1 MYCWNCGTKNVAE
14 AKFCTNCGT
23 SISGGSGQGDTA
35 TQLEDARQ
43 DQVLSPVAPQP
54 VDQIHREL
62 EQETREGQ
70 VEERNPS
77 VREAE
82 DELHLSTQE
91 MQVEQNP
98 AAQVAQHD
106 IKSAAQETLDEQ
118 ASEQAPEQASEQD
131 MQVHS
136 VPELGLPQ
144 GDDPHDPSVS
154 NINNAPSDPQS
165 ADQGTEGIEIQKDE
179 RKLLLEDSS
188 SSPTIRSSKTWL
200 YIAIAALLLLV
211 AGAGGTYMF
220 ISKQNKDKIEQQA
233 ASSSTDAAA
242 TDASASGGEDSASA
256 KATRMNVEGVDIT
269 AYPLVTLRVNVDS
282 TEGLSTEPEDYVVT
296 ENGIEHKVKR
306 ARITNGQSL
315 AISYE
320 TRNVNGNPG
329 QSDERAVKLSLGTLA
344 GEISYPA
351 PQPQMLSVGDI
362 SYNTDQY
369 PKVKLYF
376 SLYDGDQ
383 QMVDS
388 GTLKSSFF
396 KFVENNQ
403 EVKLSE
409 VAKVADIQESLSTNV
424 VIDVSSSMTDI
435 IDQVKQQAIQF
446 VNQSEISNRDRIAL
460 MSFAGA
466 TEISQQEFTNDKSSI
481 VTQIA
486 SLDAYGECTALY
498 RSIEQAVHYTA
509 YNGADGSKYVVV
521 FTDGGE
527 NCSNVDFDNYDAVSP
542 GTVINSAL
550 QLGVPIYA
558 VGVAQDD
565 ELQRIAKET
574 NGEYISI
581 GSDLDKLGQFYES
594 IYAKK
599 KAQYVATYTS
609 AIQQKSPRGVGIS
622 VNAPLYYSK
631 QEVEVT
637 PRLVDDPDVAR
648 VMEMYQVNWSAA
660 MSSGDMSYLE
670 PYVVVGSSSPNNV
683 YGIVQKQVKSLNEA
697 RQTGSYYEFGIPI
710 YQMIDAK
717 KVSDNKYQLKVKKH
731 FTRTSTHNG
740 KTGGTVFK
748 ETAYTYN
755 VVKQQGNWLVD
766 STVES
771 KVPEVCYTDDSFS
784 KTKKCN

>member
-23 SISGGSGQGDTA
+23 SISGGNGQGDTA
-35 TQLEDARQ
+35 SQVVDAQQERVLSEVEPQ
-43 DQVLSPVAPQP
+43 PEDQVRL
-54 VDQIHREL
+54 EL
-62 EQETREGQ
+62 EQEKREGQ
-70 VEERNPS
+70 DAELHPS
-77 VREAE
+77 VQEAQ
-82 DELHLSTQE
+82 DAELK
-91 MQVEQNP
+91 P
-98 AAQVAQHD
+98 AAQEVQ
-106 IKSAAQETLDEQ
+106 KEQKPAAEEMMN
-118 ASEQAPEQASEQD
+118 EQASEQD
-131 MQVHS
+131 TQEHS
-136 VPELGLPQ
+136 VPELGLPELGLPQ
-144 GDDPHDPSVS
+144 GDDPQATSVS
-154 NINNAPSDPQS
+154 NSNSAASDPQPEI
-165 ADQGTEGIEIQKDE
+165 QGTEGTGIHEDE
-179 RKLLLEDSS
+179 RALLLGDSS
-188 SSPTIRSSKTWL
+188 SPAGPAPRSYKKWI
-200 YIAIAALLLLV
+200 YIAIAAVVLLV
-211 AGAGGTYMF
+211 AGAGGTYAF
-220 ISKQNKDKIEQQA
+220 ISKQNKDKVEQQA
-233 ASSSTDAAA
+233 AAASTEAAA
-242 TDASASGGEDSASA
+242 TEAKQGDDASATV

-269 AYPLVTLRVNVDS
+269 AYPLVTLRVSVDN
-282 TEGLSTEPEDYVVT
+282 TDGLSTEPEDYVVT

-306 ARITNGQSL
+306 ARITDDKSL
-315 AISYE
+315 SISYE
-320 TRNVNGNPG
+320 TRNVNANPG
-329 QSDERAVKLSLGTLA
+329 QSDQRAVNLSFGTLA

-376 SLYDGDQ
+376 SLYDEHQ

-435 IDQVKQQAIQF
+435 IEQVKQQAIQF

-466 TEISQQEFTNDKSSI
+466 TEISQQEFTNDKNSI
-481 VTQIA
+481 VTQID

-622 VNAPLYYSK
+622 VSAPHYYSK

-670 PYVVVGSSSPNNV
+670 PYVVAGSSSANNV

-710 YQMIDAK
+710 YQMIDAT